1 MSKRP
6 YDEVSVLRVLSKNR
20 AINIVGRNIEV
31 DSTQESVGNGTWGKL
46 DYLRKV
52 HGYSY
57 VILKATDK
65 KSKSKNY
72 APRVVNPNKADQPA
86 VITKAH
92 PAKLNMAGMSKKAM
106 KTNV

>member
-65 KSKSKNY
+65 KQKKNY
-72 APRVVNPNKADQPA
+72 APRVINPNKADQPS
-86 VITKAH
+86 TTPKAH
-92 PAKLNMAGMSKKAM
+92 PAKLNMAGLSKKAM
-106 KTNV
+106 KTNI